1 MLPVCLQNVACS
13 IEGHRLR
20 RKRFGGEFH
29 KHLEFLERSYQ
40 WGQEEL
46 RSYQE
51 EKLRELVD
59 FAHRYVPYY
68 RQLFKSIGLEPR
80 NIDGIADLPEI
91 PILEKETIRAQK
103 ESLMSTVHPRRDRIP
118 GRTSGSTGTAL
129 SLCFTPEAVAFE
141 YACVW
146 RLWRRVG
153 VMPGD
158 SLATFSGRT
167 VVPVRQ
173 TGPPFWRYNRPANQ
187 TLFSQHH
194 AGSANLDCYVRELL
208 RCERRYWQGYQ
219 SFMNLVAQAI
229 LEFGGGPLPDGPK
242 AVFTSSETLLPSVR
256 KVIERATGARVYD
269 RYGLSELC
277 ASMSEC
283 EEGNLHVDME
293 VGIVEV
299 DRHTESEHT
308 LTGELICTGLHNHA
322 MPLLRYRTGDVATML
337 KGPCPCGRSGQVFT
351 QIDGRREDYVLTPN
365 GAKVGRMDHIFKDA
379 LNVKESQILQEE
391 ADALIVKIVRRPG
404 YSSKDEAD
412 LLTEFRTRLG
422 GGMRIDFKYVDDIP
436 RLPNGKFRAVVSRI
450 ADCAA

>member
-1 MLPVCLQNVACS
+1 
-13 IEGHRLR
+13 
-20 RKRFGGEFH
+20 
-29 KHLEFLERSYQ
+29 
-40 WGQEEL
+40 
-46 RSYQE
+46 
-51 EKLRELVD
+51 
-59 FAHRYVPYY
+59 
-68 RQLFKSIGLEPR
+68 
-80 NIDGIADLPEI
+80 
-91 PILEKETIRAQK
+91 
-103 ESLMSTVHPRRDRIP
+103 
-118 GRTSGSTGTAL
+118 
-129 SLCFTPEAVAFE
+129 
-141 YACVW
+141 
-146 RLWRRVG
+146 
-153 VMPGD
+153 
-158 SLATFSGRT
+158 
-167 VVPVRQ
+167 
-173 TGPPFWRYNRPANQ
+173 
-187 TLFSQHH
+187 
-194 AGSANLDCYVRELL
+194 
-208 RCERRYWQGYQ
+208 
-219 SFMNLVAQAI
+219 
-229 LEFGGGPLPDGPK
+229 
-242 AVFTSSETLLPSVR
+242 
-256 KVIERATGARVYD
+256 
-269 RYGLSELC
+269 
-277 ASMSEC
+277 MSEC